1 MTEWK
6 AENLWHVYV
15 ATSNFLNRHV
25 DEERVHGRLDRES
38 SAKFKALPA
47 CLIKD
52 LESFLDG
59 LPQRYLKTYG
69 SEQVLKHLELASRLW
84 QQPVQLVLA
93 PHRNLYELTVVT
105 KDKPYLFATLAGA
118 LSAWGMEIVKAN
130 AFSTSKGT
138 VIDCFYFKDRFRT
151 LDLNPSEHE
160 RIKKDISE
168 VVRGDRSLEHLIRAR
183 SGFKSTNRARV
194 KIETKITIDDESS
207 THSTLLEVVAQ
218 DRPGLLYRMAEVL
231 AELQCNIEIALID
244 TEGEMALDVFYLTSN
259 GSKLPQAL
267 QESVRNAME
276 EQLRHD
282 GRA

>member
-1 MTEWK
+1 L
-6 AENLWHVYV
+6 A
-15 ATSNFLNRHV
+15 
-25 DEERVHGRLDRES
+25 
-38 SAKFKALPA
+38 AKFKTLPA
-47 CLIKD
+47 PLMKD
-52 LESFLDG
+52 LESFLEG
-59 LPQRYLKTYG
+59 LPQRYLKTYA
-69 SEQVLKHLELASRLW
+69 SEHILKHLELASRLW
-84 QQPVQLVLA
+84 QQPVQLVLS

-105 KDKPYLFATLAGA
+105 RDKPYLFATLAGA

-130 AFSTSKGT
+130 AFSNSKGT

-160 RIKKDISE
+160 RLRKDISE

-183 SGFKSTNRARV
+183 SGFKGRSRGRL

-231 AELQCNIEIALID
+231 AELKCNIEIALID
-244 TEGEMALDVFYLTSN
+244 TEGEMALDVFYLTAN
-259 GSKLPQAL
+259 GIKLPGAL
-267 QESVRNAME
+267 QESVREAMGE
-276 EQLRHD
+276 KLRQD